1 MFEWSPRCQH
11 AFEKLKRLLTSA
23 PILSFPNFTKR
34 FILETHASGVG
45 LGAVLSHK
53 KENGLG
59 KTNQNADTLS
69 CTPFTC
75 YSKLPEGSEEKV
87 VAALIGFR
95 KGRGGDDWEGRKT
108 GQ

>member
-1 MFEWSPRCQH
+1 MVWATRVYLYGHPCDIYTDHEALQALLNTPHPFG
-11 AFEKLKRLLTSA
+11 KLARWGMALQEMDLH
-23 PILSFPNFTKR
+23 LHYR
-34 FILETHASGVG
+34 
-45 LGAVLSHK
+45 
-53 KENGLG
+53 LG
-59 KTNQNADTLS
+59 KSNQNADTLS

-108 GQ
+108 EQR